1 MIIFNQKSPAAVRW
15 LPRPWALLPGGELC
29 SILIHDICLRCDGP
43 FRVKPQWYIHAHASS
58 CLFRL
63 CFCSVTQMST
73 ISLVRCSSSSFGFP
87 CHCVSRRSGTEE
99 RHLSVMSRDR
109 RRKRHPRHHQVAERR
124 GCAGTG
130 PLQRSVIHD
139 TIKLLNG
146 DAGLWVGV
154 VTRTRKTHIV
164 TFFVDVF

>member
-1 MIIFNQKSPAAVRW
+1 MLLAV
-15 LPRPWALLPGGELC
+15 LVEL
-29 SILIHDICLRCDGP
+29 G
-43 FRVKPQWYIHAHASS
+43 V
-58 CLFRL
+58 
-63 CFCSVTQMST
+63 
-73 ISLVRCSSSSFGFP
+73 
-87 CHCVSRRSGTEE
+87 EE

-130 PLQRSVIHD
+130 PLQRNVIHD
-139 TIKLLNG
+139 IIKLLNG

-154 VTRTRKTHIV
+154 VTGTRKTYII